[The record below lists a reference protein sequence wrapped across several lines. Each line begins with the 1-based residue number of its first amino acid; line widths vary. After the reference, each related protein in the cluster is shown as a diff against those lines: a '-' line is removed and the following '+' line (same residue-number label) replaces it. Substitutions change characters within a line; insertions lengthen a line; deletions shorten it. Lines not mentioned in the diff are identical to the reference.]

1 MRARLSPCVPNDS
14 GSAMSTAASSQ
25 AARSS
30 RQQARM
36 TVGRAGC
43 KRLPTARCGPN
54 GPLFNSR
61 VRSRRAT
68 NAGKVAPAVH
78 QDHGLPLLNLLREG
92 TGAQGGWLGRA
103 SGTLKPNQ
111 RLHLCI
117 TALTPDI
124 NKVRTCIQQSSSP
137 QHPICR
143 PQSLTAAPAGCT
155 FHSKW
160 PVARGATRKNLAAKT
175 KG

>member
-61 VRSRRAT
+61 VRSHRAT

-78 QDHGLPLLNLLREG
+78 RDHGLPLLNLLREG

-103 SGTLKPNQ
+103 PGTLKPDQ
-111 RLHLCI
+111 RFRLW
-117 TALTPDI
+117 TRALTTNI
-124 NKVRTCIQQSSSP
+124 NKVRTCIQQYSWP
-137 QHPICR
+137 QHPFSGPLNLTDELDVAFGR
-143 PQSLTAAPAGCT
+143 PPLEREIGRA
-155 FHSKW
+155 H
-160 PVARGATRKNLAAKT
+160 V
-175 KG
+175 